1 MDNKETLKQNNSRI
15 DINNTDLASIL
26 ITINNLPKY
35 EKVILQ
41 EKNVT
46 PNTEIQEI
54 VPDVGY
60 TGLSK
65 VNVAGDSDLLPEN
78 IKKGVNIFGVDGE
91 ASVADF
97 EINDCTYLFY
107 NGARVNAIDGLLP
120 LCKNTVSTRDMFYQC
135 NALTSLDLSSFDT
148 SSVTDMYRMFSNCS
162 SLTSLDLS
170 NFDTSNVTNMYGMFN
185 YCQSLTSLDL
195 SNFDTSSVTNMG
207 SVFVYCQSLTSLDLS
222 SFDTS
227 SVTDMGFMFQN
238 CKKLTSLDL
247 SNFDTSSVTNMG
259 YMFYQCNALTSL
271 DLSSFDTSSVT
282 NMGYMFSS
290 CNVLKSL
297 DIRNFT
303 FDKVTSYS
311 SMFGKVP
318 TDCLIIVKGDT
329 EKEWITSKFTTLTNV
344 KTVAEL

>member
-65 VNVAGDSDLLPEN
+65 VNVDGDSDLLPEN

-107 NGARVNAIDGLLP
+107 NGARLGAIDSLFA
-120 LCKNTVSTRDMFYQC
+120 LCKNVVSMFHMFHGCKQLK
-135 NALTSLDLSSFDT
+135 NLDLSSFDT
-148 SSVTDMYRMFSNCS
+148 SNVTNMEYTFQGCNLLMDLNLSNFDTSNVTNMQNIFYGCEYLQNIIGVNNFNTSKVTNMYGMFYYCS
-162 SLTSLDLS
+162 KLTSLDLS
-170 NFDTSNVTNMYGMFN
+170 NFDTSNVTNMVNMF
-185 YCQSLTSLDL
+185 Y
-195 SNFDTSSVTNMG
+195 
-207 SVFVYCQSLTSLDLS
+207 
-222 SFDTS
+222 
-227 SVTDMGFMFQN
+227 N
-238 CKKLTSLDL
+238 CKKLTH
-247 SNFDTSSVTNMG
+247 
-259 YMFYQCNALTSL
+259 
-271 DLSSFDTSSVT
+271 
-282 NMGYMFSS
+282 
-290 CNVLKSL
+290 L

-303 FDKVTSYS
+303 FNKVTSYS
-311 SMFGKVP
+311 GMLGNIS